1 MRNNKLTMLGALAL
15 AIMVSV
21 ITPNPGWALTTVFD
35 VSGNFDDGT
44 TLTGSVTIDVT
55 AEFLRQSM

>member
-1 MRNNKLTMLGALAL
+1 MLGALAL